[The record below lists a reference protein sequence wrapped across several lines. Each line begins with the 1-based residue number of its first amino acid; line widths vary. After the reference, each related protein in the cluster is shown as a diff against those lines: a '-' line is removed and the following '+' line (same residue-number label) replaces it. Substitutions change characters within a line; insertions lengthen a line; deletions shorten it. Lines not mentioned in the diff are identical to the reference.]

1 MVLTNISSALILE
14 DDAYWNVRLRSHVQD
29 FALSTL
35 ALTHPLLHSKS
46 RYADPT
52 HPVPQSSAV
61 TPVTEM
67 SIKSLPST
75 VPPTISPYGDNW
87 DLLWLGHCGMHFPST
102 LRPFPEKI
110 TKGLVVHQPD
120 STVAEKQFLSMI
132 LELDELKDQYPD
144 HTRVTHH
151 VSEGTCSL
159 GYALSNRGATK
170 LLYATGV
177 QEMNLPYDLSLRQ
190 FCDGQGL
197 RKTPFCLTTQPALF
211 KHHRPVGNASAESD
225 ISDHG
230 NAYQEKAFS
239 INIRWSA
246 RLNVEALLT
255 GSTDFDDQFPDTQC
269 D

>member
-14 DDAYWNVRLRSHVQD
+14 DDADWNVRLRSQVQD

-35 ALTHPLLHSKS
+35 ALTHPLLPSKS

-110 TKGLVVHQPD
+110 PKGLVVHQPD
-120 STVAEKQFLSMI
+120 S
-132 LELDELKDQYPD
+132 
-144 HTRVTHH
+144 
-151 VSEGTCSL
+151 
-159 GYALSNRGATK
+159 
-170 LLYATGV
+170 
-177 QEMNLPYDLSLRQ
+177 
-190 FCDGQGL
+190 
-197 RKTPFCLTTQPALF
+197 
-211 KHHRPVGNASAESD
+211 AESD
-225 ISDHG
+225 NSDHG